1 MNDTDPQSRPTIS
14 LDVVDIHLDY
24 LRKDMRAVLAAIATM
39 ATKEDIKALENR
51 MQSFVTRSEFDAL
64 ASQVKSGSIGSA
76 FDRGLSL
83 FTRVGAGIA
92 VFVALCGLVATAV
105 HFFER
110 VPR

>member
-1 MNDTDPQSRPTIS
+1 
-14 LDVVDIHLDY
+14 
-24 LRKDMRAVLAAIATM
+24 M

-83 FTRVGAGIA
+83 FTRLGAAIA
-92 VFVALCGLVATAV
+92 VLISISGLVAAAV
-105 HFFER
+105 HFIDR
-110 VPR
+110 VPK